1 MPTLEDRFVGSML
14 GLALGDALGARFEGG
29 PGASAIW
36 RVINAWKGELRW
48 SDDTEMAV
56 GLAESIVERRG
67 VEADALARRW
77 AEGMTWGRGYGP
89 GARRLLERIRA
100 GADWREA
107 NRSVFPEGSFGN
119 GAAMRAAPIGLFY
132 HGSPASLDR
141 AAEEASLVTHAHPLG
156 IEGGLL
162 IARATALALDEAIAP
177 AAMLARLRDG
187 ARSAEYRERLE
198 TALAWMDAPPSR
210 EEVVRRLGNS
220 IKAHESAVTA
230 VYAYCRF
237 PVDFA
242 GMIEFVISLGG
253 DTDTIG
259 AMAGG
264 ILGAARG
271 ASALPAEQLRRLE
284 SRDAIEALG
293 RELLRVHQRA

>member
-1 MPTLEDRFVGSML
+1 ML

-48 SDDTEMAV
+48 SDDTEMAI
-56 GLAESIVERRG
+56 GLAESIVERGG
-67 VEADALARRW
+67 VDADALARRW

-89 GARRLLERIRA
+89 GARLLLERIRG

-132 HGSPASLDR
+132 RGSPESLDH

-156 IEGGLL
+156 MEGGLL
-162 IARATALALDEAIAP
+162 IARATAMALDDAVAP
-177 AAMLARLRDG
+177 SAMLARLRDG
-187 ARSAEYRERLE
+187 ARSAEYRDRIE
-198 TALAWMDAPPSR
+198 TALQWVGAAPSN
-210 EEVVRRLGNS
+210 EEVVKRLGNS

-230 VYAYCRF
+230 VYAFCRF
-237 PVDFA
+237 PADYA

-271 ASALPAEQLRRLE
+271 VAALPAEQLQRLE
-284 SRDAIEALG
+284 ARDRIESLAL
-293 RELLRVHQRA
+293 RLHAATPP